1 MDHTEM
7 REDPLE
13 HRKLEGERGEGG
25 DSLSQNTATARSLP
39 RSRQIACSP
48 PSLQPIRYTHTS
60 LPSAMRQVAQR
71 TRATARYASNTPVAR
86 TPCPIH
92 AALRSTR
99 ATLQTERRHVL
110 NSHTVDSQ
118 SMRCSHTRLRHRLST
133 EHSLPVDS
141 RPGMLSTRRTLTSHG
156 RVARPG
162 TQASTHT
169 RSSCR

>member
-1 MDHTEM
+1 M
-7 REDPLE
+7 RGVPLE
-13 HRKLEGERGEGG
+13 HRKLEGERSEGG
-25 DSLSQNTATARSLP
+25 ERLSQNTATARSLP

-48 PSLQPIRYTHTS
+48 QPAASVTHTPRYPPLCVRS
-60 LPSAMRQVAQR
+60 RSVHERLPV
-71 TRATARYASNTPVAR
+71 THHNTPVAR

>member
-1 MDHTEM
+1 M
-7 REDPLE
+7 RGDPLE

-25 DSLSQNTATARSLP
+25 RRLSQNTATARSLP
-39 RSRQIACSP
+39 RSWHDRMHGHHPAASV
-48 PSLQPIRYTHTS
+48 THTPRYPPLCVRSHS
-60 LPSAMRQVAQR
+60 LHERLPV
-71 TRATARYASNTPVAR
+71 THHNTPVAR

-118 SMRCSHTRLRHRLST
+118 STRCSHTRLGHRLST

-169 RSSCR
+169 GSSCR